1 MYGLLKSAILSKHL
15 SMQKS
20 SGITHKKGLT
30 ISDKEDNNEEKAL
43 FCSQLQRNKCPHKG
57 RHMPVVMSTI
67 RQAHHISATYL
78 C

>member
-1 MYGLLKSAILSKHL
+1 MHGLLESAILSKNL

-30 ISDKEDNNEEKAL
+30 ISNKEDNNEEKVL
-43 FCSQLQRNKCPHKG
+43 FCFQYQRNKCPHKG

-67 RQAHHISATYL
+67 RQAHHISATFL